1 MIPYEFP
8 YGRAIIVYIMGYK
21 DEKALQTDVS
31 AYLLRKGGIS
41 FLGGGGSFMY
51 EVKLVRMWRKGV
63 CGLRFSELPDHEL
76 KSLLLAD
83 AEHGADAWK
92 EYGAAHAVPAG
103 AWALHHKISDSALGY
118 KPCDGL
124 VVSGGRGWLIVGY
137 DWQGVGSR
145 APKGRG
151 VEVWAMEGWKY
162 VQEVWKVRGG
172 RGSLSV
178 EDMRAHGVRCW

>member
-1 MIPYEFP
+1 
-8 YGRAIIVYIMGYK
+8 MGYK

-31 AYLLRKGGIS
+31 AYLLRKGGIA
-41 FLGGGGSFMY
+41 FLGGGSFMY
-51 EVKLVRMWRKGV
+51 EVKLVRMWRPDV
-63 CGLRFSELPDHEL
+63 RGLRFSELPDHEL

-83 AEHGADAWK
+83 SLRGMEAWTT
-92 EYGAAHAVPAG
+92 YGCGTSRRDV
-103 AWALHHKISDSALGY
+103 AWAVHHKISDSALGY

-124 VVSGGRGWLIVGY
+124 VVSGGRGWLIVGF
-137 DWQGVGSR
+137 DFDGTLARGCATRAPKSHGDDSR

-151 VEVWAMEGWKY
+151 VEVWAIEGWKY